1 MAKRSAKRASQRPY
15 DDDEFNE
22 NDIMEEDLEDD
33 EETFEDDFEDSFVD
47 DEDFEEEEPRKPRKS
62 AKKKVSS
69 RKHAIEAETSK
80 SGGRRK
86 AYWSVYSQNFQKV
99 ETFEYGDKEAAEKKA
114 AELTESKKILHFVK
128 LDKKDII

>member
-1 MAKRSAKRASQRPY
+1 MAKRSAKRTSQRPY

-22 NDIMEEDLEDD
+22 NDIMEEDLD
-33 EETFEDDFEDSFVD
+33 EEEDAFDEDYEDSYSD
-47 DEDFEEEEPRKPRKS
+47 DDDYEEEEPRKPRKV
-62 AKKKVSS
+62 ARKKTS
-69 RKHAIEAETSK
+69 RKHASETETSK
-80 SGGRRK
+80 GGGRRK